1 MNNRNDH
8 VAEITLV
15 NFEETGQPAD
25 VKQID
30 FSEPQFSEQLL
41 QLLEDRLKHL
51 SGDLDLPLEGHLP
64 GPKEEIAFR
73 VSSDLQNSFAFYYL
87 DSQIIGLT
95 LTLTGGDPEPEAE
108 MIDSIRVLL
117 LDQDDHEE
125 LDNEQVQ
132 SILASKDFAFQKF
145 DQRPIH
151 FFVPL
156 AADTEGT
163 ISELTR
169 GSLHLAKALCQTAGS
184 SNSLD

>member
-1 MNNRNDH
+1 MNTQNDR
-8 VAEITLV
+8 VEEITLIK
-15 NFEETGQPAD
+15 FEETGGATD
-25 VKQID
+25 VEQVD
-30 FSEPQFSEQLL
+30 FSAPLFSEPLL
-41 QLLEDRLKHL
+41 QRLNDRLKHL

-64 GPKEEIAFR
+64 GPTDEIAFR

-95 LTLTGGDPEPEAE
+95 LTLTGSDPDSEAE
-108 MIDSIRVLL
+108 MIDSIRLLL
-117 LDQDDHEE
+117 LDQEDREE
-125 LDNEQVQ
+125 LEDEQAQ
-132 SILASKDFAFQKF
+132 SILASHDFAFQTF

-156 AADTEGT
+156 ATDLEGT

-184 SNSLD
+184 SSSLD

>member
-1 MNNRNDH
+1 MNTNAENDRIE
-8 VAEITLV
+8 EITLV
-15 NFEETGQPAD
+15 KFEETGRATD
-25 VKQID
+25 VEQVGL
-30 FSEPQFSEQLL
+30 SEPL
-41 QLLEDRLKHL
+41 
-51 SGDLDLPLEGHLP
+51 LDLPLEGHLP
-64 GPKEEIAFR
+64 GPTGEIAFR
-73 VSSDLQNSFAFYYL
+73 ISSDLQNSFAFYYL

-95 LTLTGGDPEPEAE
+95 LTLTGSDPDSEAE

-117 LDQDDHEE
+117 LDQEDREE
-125 LDNEQVQ
+125 LEDEQTQ
-132 SILASKDFAFQKF
+132 SILASQDFAFQKF

-156 AADTEGT
+156 AADAEGT